1 MPEKKAAWSARLR
14 LKGGGGEP
22 VDLRRTIS
30 SHGLAALPPM
40 FPDDASATLVMTVEL
55 RPGRARTVQVE
66 PSGRT
71 RALVTVKGRAPSATD
86 ADVVLERVRHVLRL
100 DEDLSPF
107 YEVAERD
114 RELAWVATGAARMI
128 RSPTVFEEI
137 VKTVCTTN
145 CSWGATVRMVHA
157 LVEHLGTKAPGAPR
171 TGVEGRAF
179 PSPQAMTEV
188 GEDFY
193 RDVVRA
199 GYRGRYFIAL
209 AESVAS
215 GALDVE
221 SFGRATADELP
232 DDELEQRLLALP
244 GVGPYA
250 AAHVMMMLGRYSR
263 LILDSWTRPTYARLQ
278 GKRTV
283 KDATIVRRWKPYGD
297 YAGLAFWMYLTKS
310 WVAEES

>member
-1 MPEKKAAWSARLR
+1 M
-14 LKGGGGEP
+14 
-22 VDLRRTIS
+22 
-30 SHGLAALPPM
+30 
-40 FPDDASATLVMTVEL
+40 
-55 RPGRARTVQVE
+55 
-66 PSGRT
+66 
-71 RALVTVKGRAPSATD
+71 
-86 ADVVLERVRHVLRL
+86 LERVRHVLRL

-114 RELAWVATGAARMI
+114 PELAWVATGAARMI

-157 LVEHLGTKAPGAPR
+157 LVEHLGAKSPGAPR

-188 GEDFY
+188 GEDSI
-193 RDVVRA
+193 DVVRA
-199 GYRGRYFIAL
+199 VTGGGVLHRPP
-209 AESVAS
+209 ESVAAARWTS
-215 GALDVE
+215 
-221 SFGRATADELP
+221 SFCRRLPTSCPTAKLGSV
-232 DDELEQRLLALP
+232 LALRRRSIP
-244 GVGPYA
+244 

-278 GKRTV
+278 GKRSV
-283 KDATIVRRWKPYGD
+283 KDSTIVRRWKPYGD

-310 WVAEES
+310 WVPDES